1 MVRLTTLRNEIQRNA
16 FRPMLIDESEYEEG
30 KERQKKRKK
39 INNLIGRYWGL
50 IWKRLASA
58 AADHTGDIYTV
69 S

>member
-39 INNLIGRYWGL
+39 INNLIGRY
-50 IWKRLASA
+50 
-58 AADHTGDIYTV
+58 
-69 S
+69 